1 MHMRNLGDFRNGLYG
16 SHFVVGQHH
25 GNHAGFRANGVFN
38 RRRINTP
45 MTIDRHIAHLI
56 PELFQRRT
64 GVQNRMV
71 FNLSGHDMFFSGHS
85 AHRAEQRPV
94 VGFRSA
100 AREIDFG
107 RFGVNGVRNLPTRSI
122 NRRPRAPPFGIKR
135 VGVRRML
142 RKIREHGVQR
152 FRPER
157 RCRRMIQIDHVF
169 LSSQSEPILYILP
182 PNPIACQYVKKRA
195 MPAFPSAEVCKSS
208 RFCSRG
214 RFYAIVYTQKSDAC
228 IAHTS
233 SSIHFNRKR
242 SRHTADAW
250 RKWREPPA

>member
-1 MHMRNLGDFRNGLYG
+1 MADSLHRVGMHQRAMHMRNFGDFRNGLYG
-16 SHFVVGQHH
+16 SHFIVGQHH

-38 RRRINTP
+38 RLRINTSL
-45 MTIDRHIAHLI
+45 TIDRHIAHLI

-71 FNLSGHDMFFSGHS
+71 FNLSGHNMAFFG
-85 AHRAEQRPV
+85 AEQRPV

-107 RFGVNGVRNLPTRSI
+107 RFSVNGVRNLPTCSV

-182 PNPIACQYVKKRA
+182 PNPIACQYVKK
-195 MPAFPSAEVCKSS
+195 
-208 RFCSRG
+208 G
-214 RFYAIVYTQKSDAC
+214 DAC
-228 IAHTS
+228 FAHTS